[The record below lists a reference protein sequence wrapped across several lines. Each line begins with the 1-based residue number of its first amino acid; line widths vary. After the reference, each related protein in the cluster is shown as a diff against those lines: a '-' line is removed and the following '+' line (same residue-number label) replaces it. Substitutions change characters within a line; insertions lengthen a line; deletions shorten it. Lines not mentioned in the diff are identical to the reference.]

1 MHDQHSHA
9 QTIQAIHNW
18 FDKFISKYNVNTIF
32 IMLIALLS

>member
-18 FDKFISKYNVNTIF
+18 FDNLFQNTTLTQF
-32 IMLIALLS
+32 S